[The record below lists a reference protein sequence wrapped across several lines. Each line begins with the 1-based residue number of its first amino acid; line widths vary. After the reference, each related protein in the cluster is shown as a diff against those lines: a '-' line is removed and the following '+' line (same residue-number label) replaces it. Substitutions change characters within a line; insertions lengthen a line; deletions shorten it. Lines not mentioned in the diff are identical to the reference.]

1 VGVRPQQEEI
11 KLDSNKVLAS
21 LCYFSVFFAGFIFP
35 IIAYFVSDDEYVK
48 HHAKKALL
56 SHLIPFATAVF
67 FFLAIV
73 VGVFN
78 YGDFPEAF
86 PGIAFLGFFIVGMIN
101 FIVVIWNIIKGIK
114 VLKGVRPPSR

>member
-1 VGVRPQQEEI
+1 VKWWGSDPKKEEI
-11 KLDSNKVLAS
+11 ELDSNKVLAS

-48 HHAKKALL
+48 HHAKQAFL
-56 SHLIPFATAVF
+56 SHLIPLATAVF

-73 VGVFN
+73 VGAFN
-78 YGDFPEAF
+78 YGGFPEAF
-86 PGIAFLGFFIVGMIN
+86 RGIAFLGFIMVGMIN

-114 VLKGVRPPSR
+114 VLKGV